1 MSITDRLANR
11 FAKPSSSTLD
21 APVRDLVQAILK
33 EHGYAS
39 PAEVQ
44 ALRDEV
50 RDARARVDTL
60 DKRLGELSRQAAP
73 VEDPRVASL
82 EAKLKSLE
90 AALHELSAQPVAT
103 IVAPA
108 TPLTSSPPGTCK
120 VEGCGSA
127 VRSKG
132 FCSPHY
138 QHWRRGSLPGFVG
151 PEGSV
156 VTADR
161 VFHVAES
168 LAGQPAEVQGKKVLV
183 DGREVPTKL
192 GR

>member
-1 MSITDRLANR
+1 MSLTDRLANR
-11 FAKPSSSTLD
+11 FTKPGSGALD
-21 APVRDLVQAILK
+21 APVRDLVQSILK

-50 RDARARVDTL
+50 RDARGRVDAL
-60 DKRLGELSRQAAP
+60 DKKITELARQSPP

-82 EAKLKSLE
+82 LSKIGELE
-90 AALHELSAQPVAT
+90 ASLRELSSRPVAT

-108 TPLTSSPPGTCK
+108 TPITAAPAGGCK
-120 VEGCGSA
+120 VDGCQAA

-138 QHWRRGSLPGFVG
+138 QQWRRASLAGFVG
-151 PEGSV
+151 PEGTVMADGRILHVPESYAALPAV
-156 VTADR
+156 V
-161 VFHVAES
+161 V
-168 LAGQPAEVQGKKVLV
+168 GKKVLI
-183 DGREVPTKL
+183 DGKEVPTKL

>member
-1 MSITDRLANR
+1 MSLTDRLANR
-11 FAKPSSSTLD
+11 FTKPGSAGLD
-21 APVRDLVQAILK
+21 APVRDLVQSILK

-50 RDARARVDTL
+50 RDARVRVDAL
-60 DKRLGELSRQAAP
+60 DKKIGDLARQAAP
-73 VEDPRVASL
+73 AEDPRVAPLQARITEL
-82 EAKLKSLE
+82 EATLR
-90 AALHELSAQPVAT
+90 ELSSRPVAT

-108 TPLTSSPPGTCK
+108 TPITAAPAGGCK
-120 VEGCGSA
+120 VEGCHAA

-138 QHWRRGSLPGFVG
+138 QQWRRAALPGFVG
-151 PEGSV
+151 PEGTV
-156 VTADR
+156 MAEGR
-161 VFHVAES
+161 IFHVAES
-168 LAGQPAEVQGKKVLV
+168 YASLPAVVAGKKVLI
-183 DGREVPTKL
+183 DGKEVPTKL